1 MRNIF
6 FEHSLK
12 FEIDVIGYKNKGES
26 IVFFLITDEK
36 VSYAGLVDS
45 YEEDGEN
52 EAVKL
57 LLKTGRQY
65 FDFVCWTHPHD
76 DHTIGM
82 DRILEQYCNQ
92 DTAFWMFPFYSKN
105 TDGYSQ
111 MVRHTYKN
119 LFSIIESPK
128 RKKMKIRTA
137 INANRME
144 RCICS
149 CIAGAGRYNFE
160 VFSFAPSSEIL
171 TANMVRGQE
180 ERGNLYSVGLLI
192 NIGAYCIMLAG
203 DVENR
208 TFQVLPDYDLE
219 FPIDYIK
226 IPHHGS
232 SSSEILLDRLA
243 GLGIEAPNVAVSTVF
258 RRHHLP
264 EQAVLKKYSSWGKK
278 TELYCSGNPENMGS
292 AYKSGIIQTTFDV
305 LQKCD
310 FPIETSL
317 YGGAVKVEL
326 WKKV

>member
-12 FEIDVIGYKNKGES
+12 FEIDVTGYKNKGES
-26 IVFFLITDEK
+26 IVFFLIADGK

-57 LLKTGRQY
+57 LLKTGRPY

-76 DHTIGM
+76 DHTMGM
-82 DRILEQYCNQ
+82 DRILEQCCSQ
-92 DTAFWMFPFYSKN
+92 DTVFWMFPFFPRN
-105 TDGYSQ
+105 TDSYSQ

-119 LFSIIESPK
+119 LFSIIESSK

-137 INANRME
+137 ANATRME

-149 CIAGAGRYNFE
+149 CIAGTGRYNFE
-160 VFSFAPSSEIL
+160 IFSFAPSSEIL
-171 TANMVRGQE
+171 TANMVKEQE
-180 ERGNLYSVGLLI
+180 EKGNLYSIGLFI

-208 TFQVLPDYDLE
+208 TFRVIPDYDLE

-232 SSSEILLDRLA
+232 SSAEILPDRLA
-243 GLGIEAPNVAVSTVF
+243 GLGIKAPNVAVSTVF
-258 RRHHLP
+258 RMHHLP
-264 EQAVLKKYSSWGKK
+264 ERAVLKKYGFWGKK
-278 TELYCSGNPENMGS
+278 TELYCSGNPESMDS
-292 AYKSGIIQTTFDV
+292 ICKPGIVQTTFDV
-305 LQKCD
+305 LQKRD

-317 YGGAVKVEL
+317 HGGAVKIEL
-326 WKKV
+326 